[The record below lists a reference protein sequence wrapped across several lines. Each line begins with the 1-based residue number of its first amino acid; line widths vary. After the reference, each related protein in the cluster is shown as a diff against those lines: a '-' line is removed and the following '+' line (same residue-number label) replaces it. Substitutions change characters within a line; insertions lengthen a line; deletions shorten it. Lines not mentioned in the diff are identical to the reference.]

1 MKLKVKLQPRASIN
15 EIIGFKEGMLWLR
28 LTAPPVDNK
37 ANIALIEFLADELNI
52 KKSEIQLVSGAKSRI
67 KLIEING
74 ITEPEIMSKIKGE

>member
-1 MKLKVKLQPRASIN
+1 MN

-37 ANIALIEFLADELNI
+37 ANFALIEFLADELNI
-52 KKSEIQLVSGAKSRI
+52 DKSDIQIISGAKSRI
-67 KLIEING
+67 KLIEIEG